1 MAGLWTASR
10 RARTQGIKPESILD
24 MGPWLMVGTI
34 VGARVWYVIAYWDD
48 LIKDAAYYHNSP
60 ALEIFMVQH
69 AGLVFYGGLIGA
81 SLTCILYTRWK
92 NLPLWKVADA
102 LAPSIALGSSFGRI
116 GCLMNG
122 CCYGKPTTMP
132 WGIKFP
138 IWHESFPYVVHPTEI
153 YDSILNL
160 GLYFGLAWFYRRK
173 KFDGQVFAV
182 YLMCYAA
189 TRSFV
194 EIYRGDYTPQHLF
207 HGWVTPAQLT
217 SVIGVIIGCIL
228 LWKLPK
234 PGNKNSI
241 PRVVVPVQ
249 KSA

>member
-10 RARTQGIKPESILD
+10 RARRNGLAPETILD

-34 VGARVWYVIAYWDD
+34 AGARAWYVIAYWDD
-48 LIKDAAYYHNSP
+48 LLKDAKYYHNSP
-60 ALEIFMVQH
+60 WLEVFMVQH

-81 SLTCILYTRWK
+81 SLACILYVRLK
-92 NLPLWKVADA
+92 KLPLWKVADA
-102 LAPSIALGSSFGRI
+102 LAPSIALGSSFGRV

-138 IWHESFPYVVHPTEI
+138 IWHETFPYPVHPTEI
-153 YDSILNL
+153 YDSLLNL
-160 GLYFGLAWFYRRK
+160 ALYFGLAWFYRRK
-173 KFDGQVFAV
+173 KFDGQVFAI
-182 YLMCYAA
+182 YLMCYAV

-207 HGWVTPAQLT
+207 HGWVTPAQLA
-217 SVIGVIIGCIL
+217 SIVGVIIGCV
-228 LWKLPK
+228 LWWTLPR
-234 PGNKNSI
+234 PGKKT
-241 PRVVVPVQ
+241 P
-249 KSA
+249 SAPIVTSLHEKA